1 MPQGGPAG
9 CCAAS
14 NLRPCR
20 PARSPARCCRGPCHG
35 QAEGACPFLSCVG
48 RGQPSVGGPYQMD
61 RLLVCVRCSALRE
74 VASDT
79 SPWPATSR
87 RALAT
92 LEEATTLP
100 VVRSLGFTTPEKR
113 RVRVPPLRAT
123 LRSPAT
129 TRLPL
134 GSTLVTVAV
143 SCPVKLLTSVV
154 LPLPLYESLPLALA
168 SRFSSER
175 MIPLPTPLTPG
186 PLVLIGLRRPVNRA
200 ADVWPGRNNEPGL
213 IRSMFAGSAIG
224 VAVSGPGTVLTG
236 VLLLQA
242 PSSARLLHRART
254 LRCGR

>member
-48 RGQPSVGGPYQMD
+48 RGQPLVGGPYQMD

-113 RVRVPPLRAT
+113 RVRVP
-123 LRSPAT
+123 
-129 TRLPL
+129 LPWY
-134 GSTLVTVAV
+134 A
-143 SCPVKLLTSVV
+143 
-154 LPLPLYESLPLALA
+154 SLALALA

-175 MIPLPTPLTPG
+175 MIPLPTRLTPG
-186 PLVLIGLRRPVNRA
+186 HLVLIALLRLLSVVSALLPLMLSEMSTLRMSPTALGLRRPVNRA